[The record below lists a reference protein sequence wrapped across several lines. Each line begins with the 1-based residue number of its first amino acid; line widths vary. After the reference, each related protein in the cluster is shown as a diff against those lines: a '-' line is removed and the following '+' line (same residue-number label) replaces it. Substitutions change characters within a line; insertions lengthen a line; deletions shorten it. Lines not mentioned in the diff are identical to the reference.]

1 MGKMLTPAQI
11 ADFERDGYLFPLR
24 AFSAAEARGYRDA
37 LEAYEA
43 ETGDAIH
50 SNMRHK
56 VHLLFRWADEIVHH
70 PRILDTVADIL
81 GPDLLC
87 WTTNF
92 FIKEAEDPA
101 FVSWHQDSTYWGLEP
116 SDVVTAWVAFTDAP
130 VESGAM
136 KFLPGSHRLDQIAH
150 RDTYAA
156 ENLLTRGQEI
166 EMEVDEAQAVDVP
179 LKAGEFS
186 LHHIRLVHGS
196 EPNTTPDRRIG
207 LAIRYIPTYVRQVK
221 IDDSATLVRGRD
233 RHDNFEHE
241 PRPAAD
247 LDPAALAAHTAAIQR
262 MLGTVYSGTEV
273 TEARR

>member
-70 PRILDTVADIL
+70 PRILDAVADIL

-136 KFLPGSHRLDQIAH
+136 KFLPGSHKFDQIAH

-166 EMEVDEAQAVDVP
+166 EMEVDEADAADVP

>member
-1 MGKMLTPAQI
+1 MGKMLTEGQCA
-11 ADFERDGYLFPLR
+11 AFERDGFLFPLR
-24 AFSAAEARGYRDA
+24 AFTTAEARGYRDA
-37 LEAYEA
+37 LEGYEA
-43 ETGDAIH
+43 GTGDAIH

-70 PRILDTVADIL
+70 PRILDAVEDIL

-92 FIKEAEDPA
+92 FIKEAADPA
-101 FVSWHQDSTYWGLEP
+101 FVSWHQDSTYWGLDP
-116 SDVVTAWVAFTDAP
+116 ADVVTAWVAFTDAP

-156 ENLLTRGQEI
+156 DNLLTRGQEI
-166 EMEVDEAQAVDVP
+166 EMAVDEAEAVDVP
-179 LKAGEFS
+179 LRAGEFS

-196 EPNTTPDRRIG
+196 KPNATPDRRIG
-207 LAIRYIPTYVRQVK
+207 LAVRYIPTYVRQVK
-221 IDDSATLVRGRD
+221 IDDSAMLVRGTD
-233 RHDNFEHE
+233 RHGNFELE
-241 PRPAAD
+241 PRPGAD
-247 LDPAALAAHTAAIQR
+247 LDDAGLAAHAMAMQR
-262 MLGTVYSGTEV
+262 MIGAVYSDTDV

>member
-70 PRILDTVADIL
+70 PRILDAVADIL

-136 KFLPGSHRLDQIAH
+136 KFLPGSHKFDQIAH

-221 IDDSATLVRGRD
+221 IDDSAVLVRGRD

>member
-1 MGKMLTPAQI
+1 MGKMLTAAQT
-11 ADFERDGYLFPLR
+11 AAFERDGFLFPLR
-24 AFSAAEARGYRDA
+24 AFSTAEARGYRDA
-37 LEAYEA
+37 LEAYES

-56 VHLLFRWADEIVHH
+56 VHLLFRWADGIVHH
-70 PRILDTVADIL
+70 PRILDAVEDIL

-92 FIKEAEDPA
+92 FIKEANDPA
-101 FVSWHQDSTYWGLEP
+101 FVSWHQDSTYWGLDP
-116 SDVVTAWVAFTDAP
+116 ADVVTAWVAFTDAS

-136 KFLPGSHRLDQIAH
+136 KFLPESHKLDQISH

-156 ENLLTRGQEI
+156 DNLLTRGQEI
-166 EMEVDEAQAVDVP
+166 EMTVDEADAVDVP
-179 LKAGEFS
+179 LEAGEFS

-196 EPNTTPDRRIG
+196 KPNTTPDRRIG

-221 IDDSATLVRGRD
+221 IDDSAVLVRGRD
-233 RHDNFEHE
+233 RHGNFEHE

-247 LDPAALAAHTAAIQR
+247 LDDAALAAHTAAIQR

>member
-1 MGKMLTPAQI
+1 MGKLLTDAQC
-11 ADFERDGYLFPLR
+11 AAFERDGYLFPLR

-43 ETGDAIH
+43 GTGDAIH

-70 PRILDTVADIL
+70 PRILDAVEDIL

-116 SDVVTAWVAFTDAP
+116 ADVVTAWVAFTDAP

-136 KFLPGSHRLDQIAH
+136 KFLPGSHKLEQIAH

-156 ENLLTRGQEI
+156 DNLLTRGQEI
-166 EMEVDEAQAVDVP
+166 EMNVDDARGRGRAAE
-179 LKAGEFS
+179 G
-186 LHHIRLVHGS
+186 
-196 EPNTTPDRRIG
+196 RRI
-207 LAIRYIPTYVRQVK
+207 LAAPYPAGPRLEAEYARPTGASASR
-221 IDDSATLVRGRD
+221 SATS
-233 RHDNFEHE
+233 
-241 PRPAAD
+241 RP
-247 LDPAALAAHTAAIQR
+247 
-262 MLGTVYSGTEV
+262 MS
-273 TEARR
+273 AR

>member
-1 MGKMLTPAQI
+1 MGKMLT
-11 ADFERDGYLFPLR
+11 ADQCAAFERDGFLFPLR
-24 AFSAAEARGYRDA
+24 AFSATEARGYRDA

-43 ETGDAIH
+43 GTGDAIH

-70 PRILDTVADIL
+70 PRILDAVEDIL

-92 FIKEAEDPA
+92 FIKEARDPA
-101 FVSWHQDSTYWGLEP
+101 FVSWHQDSTYWGLDP
-116 SDVVTAWVAFTDAP
+116 ADVVTAWVAFTDAP

-136 KFLPGSHRLDQIAH
+136 KFLPGSHKLEQIAH

-156 ENLLTRGQEI
+156 DNLLTRGQEI
-166 EMEVDEAQAVDVP
+166 EMAVDEAKAVNVP
-179 LKAGEFS
+179 LNAGEFS

-196 EPNTTPDRRIG
+196 KPNATPDRRIG
-207 LAIRYIPTYVRQVK
+207 LAVRYIPTYVRQVK
-221 IDDSATLVRGRD
+221 IDDSAMLVRGED
-233 RHDNFEHE
+233 RHGNFELE
-241 PRPAAD
+241 PRPCAD
-247 LDPAALAAHTAAIQR
+247 LDEGGLAAHAAAMER
-262 MLGTVYSGTEV
+262 MIGAVYSGTEA

>member
-1 MGKMLTPAQI
+1 MGKMLTAAQT
-11 ADFERDGYLFPLR
+11 AAFERDGYLFPLR

-37 LEAYEA
+37 LESYEA
-43 ETGDAIH
+43 GTGDAIH

-70 PRILDTVADIL
+70 PRILDAIEDIL

-92 FIKEAEDPA
+92 FIKEANDPA

-116 SDVVTAWVAFTDAP
+116 ADVVTAWVAFTDAP

-136 KFLPGSHRLDQIAH
+136 KFLPGSHKLDQIAH

-156 ENLLTRGQEI
+156 DNLLTRGQEV
-166 EMEVDEAQAVDVP
+166 EMNVDDAQAVDVP

-196 EPNTTPDRRIG
+196 KPNATPDRRIG
-207 LAIRYIPTYVRQVK
+207 LAVRYIPTYVRQVK
-221 IDDSATLVRGRD
+221 IDDSAMPVRGRD
-233 RHDNFEHE
+233 LHGNFEHE
-241 PRPAAD
+241 PRPCAD
-247 LDPAALAAHTAAIQR
+247 LDPAALAAHTTAMER
-262 MLGTVYSGTEV
+262 MIGSVYSGTGM

>member
-70 PRILDTVADIL
+70 PRILDAIADIL

-136 KFLPGSHRLDQIAH
+136 KFLPGSHKFDQIAH

>member
-1 MGKMLTPAQI
+1 MSKMLTAAQT
-11 ADFERDGYLFPLR
+11 AAFERDGYLFPLR

-43 ETGDAIH
+43 GTGDAIH
-50 SNMRHK
+50 ANMRHK

-70 PRILDTVADIL
+70 PRILDAVEDIL

-92 FIKEAEDPA
+92 FIKEANDPA

-116 SDVVTAWVAFTDAP
+116 ADVVTAWVAFTDAP

-136 KFLPGSHRLDQIAH
+136 KFLPGSHKLDQIPH

-156 ENLLTRGQEI
+156 DNLLTRGQEI
-166 EMEVDEAQAVDVP
+166 EMDVADSEAMDVP

-196 EPNTTPDRRIG
+196 KPNATPDRRIG
-207 LAIRYIPTYVRQVK
+207 LAVRYIPTYVRQVK
-221 IDDSATLVRGRD
+221 IDDSAMPVRGRD
-233 RHDNFEHE
+233 LHGNFEHE
-241 PRPAAD
+241 PRPCAD
-247 LDPAALAAHTAAIQR
+247 LDPAALAAHTTAMER
-262 MLGTVYSGTEV
+262 MIGSVYSGTDM

>member
-1 MGKMLTPAQI
+1 MGKMLTAAQ
-11 ADFERDGYLFPLR
+11 AAAFERDGYLFPLR
-24 AFSAAEARGYRDA
+24 AFSAAEARSYRDA
-37 LEAYEA
+37 LETYEA

-56 VHLLFRWADEIVHH
+56 VHLLFRWADEVVHH
-70 PRILDTVADIL
+70 PRILDAVEDIL

-92 FIKEAEDPA
+92 FIKEANDPA

-116 SDVVTAWVAFTDAP
+116 ADVVTAWVAFTDAP

-136 KFLPGSHRLDQIAH
+136 KFLPGSHKLDQISH

-156 ENLLTRGQEI
+156 DNLLTRGQEI
-166 EMEVDEAQAVDVP
+166 EMTVDEARAVDVP

-207 LAIRYIPTYVRQVK
+207 LAVRYIPTYVRQVK
-221 IDDSATLVRGRD
+221 IDDSAVLVRGRD
-233 RHDNFEHE
+233 RYGNFEHE
-241 PRPAAD
+241 PRPCAD
-247 LDPAALAAHTAAIQR
+247 LDPAALAAHTTAIQR
-262 MLGTVYSGTEV
+262 MIGTVYSGTDV
-273 TEARR
+273 REARR